1 VQIYFLIALGGA
13 CGALSRYGVG
23 RAVNIYLA
31 QVHWPLGT
39 FAVNIVGSFT
49 IGALYILITEKSS
62 LHADWRYVL
71 MVGFL
76 GAFTTFS
83 TFSLESV
90 AMLEAGKIAMAL
102 FYMLA
107 TLTSCVVGC
116 WLGMSL
122 TR

>member
-1 VQIYFLIALGGA
+1 M
-13 CGALSRYGVG
+13 
-23 RAVNIYLA
+23 NIYLA
-31 QVHWPLGT
+31 QIHWPLGT
-39 FAVNIVGSFT
+39 FAVNIAGSFT
-49 IGALYILITEKSS
+49 IGAIYVLITEKSS

-90 AMLEAGKIAMAL
+90 AMLEAGKIAMAML
-102 FYMLA
+102 YMVA
-107 TLTSCVVGC
+107 TLASCVIGC

-122 TR
+122 VR

>member
-1 VQIYFLIALGGA
+1 VQVYLLIALGGA
-13 CGALSRYGVG
+13 CGALSRYGIG

-39 FAVNIVGSFT
+39 FAVNIAGSFT
-49 IGALYILITEKSS
+49 IGALYVLITEKSTI
-62 LHADWRYVL
+62 HTDWRYVL

-90 AMLEAGKIAMAL
+90 AMLEAGEVAL
-102 FYMLA
+102 ALLYMSA
-107 TLTSCVVGC
+107 TLASCVIGC

-122 TR
+122 AR

>member
-1 VQIYFLIALGGA
+1 MQVYLLIALGGA
-13 CGALSRYGVG
+13 CGALSRYGIG

-39 FAVNIVGSFT
+39 FAVNIAGSFT
-49 IGALYILITEKSS
+49 IGALYVLITEKSTI
-62 LHADWRYVL
+62 HTDWRYVL

-90 AMLEAGKIAMAL
+90 AMLEAGEVAL
-102 FYMLA
+102 ALLYMSA
-107 TLTSCVVGC
+107 TLASCVIGC

-122 TR
+122 AR